1 MASRLSLFGQI
12 AFLPVGLIPE
22 TLRARPGEA
31 ALELRQRPQRN
42 SVAGPRPCS
51 GYVTREQYTKGAY
64 MLTFE
69 KIDVE
74 GLHFTPFHRAKIIG
88 GWLVFISAGICFV
101 PDPEHKWD
109 GGSLPSQEAA

>member
-1 MASRLSLFGQI
+1 
-12 AFLPVGLIPE
+12 
-22 TLRARPGEA
+22 
-31 ALELRQRPQRN
+31 
-42 SVAGPRPCS
+42 
-51 GYVTREQYTKGAY
+51 

-101 PDPEHKWD
+101 PDPDHKWD
-109 GGSLPSQEAA
+109 GGSLPSQGAA

>member
-1 MASRLSLFGQI
+1 
-12 AFLPVGLIPE
+12 
-22 TLRARPGEA
+22 
-31 ALELRQRPQRN
+31 
-42 SVAGPRPCS
+42 
-51 GYVTREQYTKGAY
+51 

-74 GLHFTPFHRAKIIG
+74 GLHFAPFHRAKIIG

-109 GGSLPSQEAA
+109 GGSLPSQGAA